1 MGEGFITLNRSVQR
15 HWIWAEP
22 EALKFWIGL
31 LLGANWKPKNTMFNG
46 SLISVKRGQLVFGR
60 GAFSKK
66 LGISENK
73 IRRYLDLL
81 ESDEMITSKKTT
93 KYSIISITNYDSYQ
107 INHQQTTSKT
117 TAKPP
122 AKRRMNSGL
131 QQNDH
136 QQTTSNS
143 TTSKEV
149 NNNYIDHLFVQ
160 WWELYPRK
168 VGKQQAR
175 KCWRKNIL
183 KKMSADGAVKNLRTR
198 NKVGIPQGYG
208 VTEIQYIK
216 HPSTFINQ
224 GLWDEEPE
232 SSGPSLASN
241 EALL

>member
-107 INHQQTTSKT
+107 INHQQTTS
-117 TAKPP
+117 
-122 AKRRMNSGL
+122 
-131 QQNDH
+131 
-136 QQTTSNS
+136 NS

-149 NNNYIDHLFVQ
+149 NNNYIDHLFDQ